1 MNKTSIHTLENVG
14 IDVFQFTDI
23 IAQMQNLLK
32 YAKFYQFM
40 CEGLCFDHVTIK
52 WPAGYQLKIE
62 MSRPI
67 APEAALAL
75 LAKTNGF
82 L

>member
-40 CEGLCFDHVTIK
+40 CEGLCFGHVTIK

-67 APEAALAL
+67 APEDALAL
-75 LAKTNGF
+75 LATAKGV

>member
-40 CEGLCFDHVTIK
+40 CEDLRFDHVTIK
-52 WPAGYQLKIE
+52 SLANYQLKIE

-67 APEAALAL
+67 APEDALAL
-75 LAKTNGF
+75 LATAKGV